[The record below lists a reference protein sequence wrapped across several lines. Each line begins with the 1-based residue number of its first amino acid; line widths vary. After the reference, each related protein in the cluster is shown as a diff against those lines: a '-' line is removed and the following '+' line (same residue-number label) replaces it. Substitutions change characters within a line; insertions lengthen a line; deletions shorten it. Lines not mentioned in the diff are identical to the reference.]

1 MKKIININLSGRV
14 LPIEDS
20 AYEQLQAYIESLRRY
35 FANEEGRDEIIN
47 DIESRVAE
55 LLHEKIRKG
64 ATVITDADVREV
76 VQSMGTV
83 EDFEAEEKES
93 SAGASAAGSTT
104 GSTGTAASASA
115 QQTGTGTGFTTG
127 SKKERSRLYRDSGDK
142 IIGGV
147 CSGIANYIGIDPAIV
162 RIIFAII
169 SFGGFGLGFLAYIIL
184 WIVLPPKDLEGYLGK
199 RLYRNPDDKV
209 ISGVAGGLAAYFGKS
224 SNTIRLI
231 FAAPLILNII
241 LRILSWPFFNEGS
254 WVPNIVFGSLS
265 GTFILT
271 YIILWIILPEAVSEY
286 QKMEMRGEKV
296 DVNRIRQNVREGM
309 DSMKGRMKEWG
320 NEVKESAQNI
330 SSRAREFSSTRGKE
344 FVSEAGEMAKRGGR
358 GIGHIFGVL
367 FKAFFLFIA
376 GTIAFA
382 LFVALIGLIIGGVGI
397 WPVKNFIIDGT
408 WQNLAAWGTLIFF
421 LGVPVIGFIVWLLRR
436 LMKVKS
442 QHNYLGWTFGG
453 LWALGWISVSFFVA
467 SLVNDFRMSNYKRPA
482 SELAITQPVNN
493 KMIVKV
499 SEPELEYS
507 GSMSWMD
514 IDGEGFD
521 ITRDTMKIANVK
533 IEDVLLST
541 DGNYHVEI
549 KKYSRGLSVAEAEAR
564 AQKIQYQVT
573 YKDSIL
579 DLGSSLA
586 IDKDSKYRGQQVIVI
601 IRVPAGKKIRFDE
614 SVTKFHAFNITI
626 NDREDWRNNRKRDW
640 DFDNDR
646 FGYRTNTDYT
656 MGADGVLKDDQGT
669 AVQQKPGNDYRYE
682 DGAPKN
688 ADSINLEKTIEE
700 KRKEL
705 KELEEKRNKKTTGKI
720 PGKNIRI
727 VQKPGDVAVV
737 PSPASTAI
745 EWF

>member
-20 AYEQLQAYIESLRRY
+20 AYEKLQAYIESLRRY

-64 ATVITDADVREV
+64 ATVITDADVKEV
-76 VQSMGTV
+76 IMSMGTV
-83 EDFEAEEKES
+83 EDFEAEEKETIS
-93 SAGASAAGSTT
+93 SGAAASA
-104 GSTGTAASASA
+104 GTAASGGSTSSAATPPPASGA
-115 QQTGTGTGFTTG
+115 GFTG
-127 SKKERSRLYRDSGDK
+127 SKKERSRLYRDSSDK

-147 CSGIANYIGIDPAIV
+147 CSGIANYLGIDPAIV

-169 SFGGFGLGFLAYIIL
+169 SFGGFGLGFVAYIIL
-184 WIVLPPKDLEGYLGK
+184 WIVLPPRDLEGFLGK
-199 RLYRNPDDKV
+199 RLYRNPEDKV

-231 FAAPLILNII
+231 FAAPLILNIV
-241 LRILSWPFFNEGS
+241 LRVLSWPFFHEGS

-271 YIILWIILPEAVSEY
+271 YIILWIILPEATSEY

-309 DSMKGRMKEWG
+309 DSMKEKMKDWG
-320 NEVKESAQNI
+320 QEVKETAQNI
-330 SSRAREFSSTRGKE
+330 GSRAREFSQTRGKE
-344 FVSEAGEMAKRGGR
+344 FVSEASEVTRRSGR
-358 GIGHIFGVL
+358 GIGHVFGVI

-382 LFVALIGLIIGGVGI
+382 LFVALIGLIIGGIGV
-397 WPVKNFIIDGT
+397 WPVKNFLIDGT
-408 WQNLAAWGTLIFF
+408 WENIYAWGTLVLF

-436 LMKVKS
+436 LMKVRS

-453 LWALGWISVSFFVA
+453 LWALGWLSVSLFVT
-467 SLVNDFRMSNYKRPA
+467 SLIRDFRMSNYKRPA
-482 SELAITQPVNN
+482 TELAITQPANN
-493 KMIVKV
+493 KMIVRV
-499 SEPELEYS
+499 SEPELEYT
-507 GSMSWMD
+507 GSFPWID
-514 IDGEGFD
+514 INGTGLD
-521 ITRDTMKIANVK
+521 ITPDTLKIANIK

-549 KKYSRGLSVAEAEAR
+549 KKYSRGRSVAEAENR
-564 AQKIQYQVT
+564 AQKLVYSAS

-586 IDKDSKYRGQQVIVI
+586 IDKSSKFRGQQVIVV

-614 SVTKFHAFNITI
+614 SLSKLHAFNINI
-626 NDREDWRNNRKRDW
+626 NDREKWRNGKRPDW
-640 DFDNDR
+640 DFDNESL
-646 FGYRTNTDYT
+646 GYHTNTDYT
-656 MGADGVLKDDQGT
+656 MGADGVLKDEKGT
-669 AVQQKPGNDYRYE
+669 VVNPAGGNDYRY
-682 DGAPKN
+682 DNGSPKN
-688 ADSINLEKTIEE
+688 SDSLNIEKSIEE
-700 KRKEL
+700 KKREL
-705 KELEEKRNKKTTGKI
+705 KELEEKRIRKST
-720 PGKNIRI
+720 GKNIH
-727 VQKPGDVAVV
+727 VLQQPGDVAVA
-737 PSPASTAI
+737 PSPASSVI

>member
-35 FANEEGRDEIIN
+35 FSNEEGRDEIIN

-64 ATVITDADVREV
+64 ATVITDSDVREV

-93 SAGASAAGSTT
+93 STGASAAGPS
-104 GSTGTAASASA
+104 AASAGTTASSSA
-115 QQTGTGTGFTTG
+115 QQPASGTGFTG
-127 SKKERSRLYRDSGDK
+127 SKKERSRLYRDSSDK

-231 FAAPLILNII
+231 FAAPIILNVI
-241 LRILSWPFFNEGS
+241 LRILSWPFFDEGS

-296 DVNRIRQNVREGM
+296 DVNRIRQNVKEGM
-309 DSMKGRMKEWG
+309 SSMKGRMKEWG
-320 NEVKESAQNI
+320 QEVKESAQNI
-330 SSRAREFSSTRGKE
+330 GNRAKEFSNTRGKE
-344 FVSEAGEMAKRGGR
+344 FVSEAGEMAKKGGR
-358 GIGHIFGVL
+358 GIGHVFGVI

-376 GTIAFA
+376 GSIAFA
-382 LFVALIGLIIGGVGI
+382 LFVALIGLLIGGVGI
-397 WPVKNFIIDGT
+397 WPVKNFLIDGN
-408 WQNLAAWGTLIFF
+408 WQNLYAWGTLILF

-453 LWALGWISVSFFVA
+453 LWALGWLSA
-467 SLVNDFRMSNYKRPA
+467 SLFVTSMVRDFRMSNYKRPA
-482 SELAITQPVNN
+482 AELAITQPANS
-493 KMIVKV
+493 KMIVRV
-499 SEPELEYS
+499 GEPELEYS
-507 GSMSWMD
+507 GSMPWVD

-521 ITRDTMKIANVK
+521 ITPDTMRIANIK
-533 IEDVLLST
+533 IEDVLLSS

-549 KKYSRGLSVAEAEAR
+549 KKYSRGRSQAEAEAR
-564 AQKIQYQVT
+564 AQKLLYNVS
-573 YKDSIL
+573 YRDSVL
-579 DLGSSLA
+579 DLGSSFA
-586 IDKDSKYRGQQVIVI
+586 IDKESKYRGQQVIVV

-614 SVTKFHAFNITI
+614 TLTKLHAFNISV

-656 MGADGVLKDDQGT
+656 MGADGTLKDDSGA
-669 AVQQKPGNDYRYE
+669 AVQSKPGNDYRYP
-682 DGAPKN
+682 DTAPVN
-688 ADSINLEKTIEE
+688 ADSINLEKSIEE

-705 KELEEKRNKKTTGKI
+705 KELEEKKNKKTTGKY
-720 PGKNIRI
+720 PEKNIRI
-727 VQKPGDVAVV
+727 VQKPGDVAVI